1 MAKYENRYNEQ
12 LTRELAELQTE
23 RRIAKDYIRKSK
35 KVAPYKFYPEVLE
48 IIYGMIP
55 DDGKDENGLPIA

>member
-1 MAKYENRYNEQ
+1 MAKYENRYIEQ
-12 LTRELAELQTE
+12 LISELAELQTE
-23 RRIAKDYIRKSK
+23 RRIAKDYIRKAD

-55 DDGKDENGLPIA
+55 DDGKDENGLPIS